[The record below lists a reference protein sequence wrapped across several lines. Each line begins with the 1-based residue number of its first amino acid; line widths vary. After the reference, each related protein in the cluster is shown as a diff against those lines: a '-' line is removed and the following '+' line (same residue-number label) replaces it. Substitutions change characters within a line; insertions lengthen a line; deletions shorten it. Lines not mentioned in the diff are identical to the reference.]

1 MAISNN
7 PTKTRGIEK
16 AWRRE
21 INKRWATFTRDTIR
35 ELRAVGGF
43 TVNNSPG
50 YNHINVSDKLKQ
62 INALHATP
70 VKNMQEVNEID
81 LKIRSI
87 MDECETIMVN
97 AFEADPSQLRAYIA
111 FFQEKIDELLLG
123 TWQEKYQRRAY
134 NLAITRANAA
144 LRRQGARL
152 KITTADRAL
161 AARIQTFTATA
172 SLGITAIDLAAF
184 PLHQETLEF
193 LFTRSFE
200 ALEGLT
206 VDLARQVRI
215 ILFNG
220 VEQGLGI
227 AELTRQIRDRI
238 NVSRSRARLIAQTE
252 IIQAFQRGTINQS
265 QLASEFIGEEVKLR
279 WDTRRDSRVRPLHVE
294 FHGQIMTQAEA
305 RKKINISPFRCRC
318 GLSPIIMEADT
329 PELRS
334 QLAEERRQLI
344 ALAA

>member
-35 ELRAVGGF
+35 ELRATGGF
-43 TVNNSPG
+43 TVNHSG
-50 YNHINVSDKLKQ
+50 VNVSDKLEQ
-62 INALHATP
+62 INALHAEP
-70 VKNMQEVNEID
+70 VKDMVELNVVDDKVRALMN
-81 LKIRSI
+81 
-87 MDECETIMVN
+87 ECEGIMTN
-97 AFEADPSQLRAYIA
+97 AFEADASQLRAYIA
-111 FFQEKIDELLLG
+111 FFQDKIDELLLG
-123 TWQEKYQRRAY
+123 TWQDKYQRRAY

-144 LRRQGARL
+144 LRRQGARVG
-152 KITTADRAL
+152 IRPADRLL
-161 AARIQTFTATA
+161 AARIQSFTATA

-238 NVSRSRARLIAQTE
+238 DVSRSRARLIAQTE
-252 IIQAFQRGTINQS
+252 TIQAFQRGTINQA

-279 WDTRRDSRVRPLHVE
+279 WDTRRDSLVRPLHVG

-305 RKKINISPFRCRC
+305 RKKINISPFNCRC
-318 GLSPIIMEADT
+318 GLSPIIMEVDT
-329 PELRS
+329 PELRAT
-334 QLAEERRQLI
+334 LAAERRQLEAI
-344 ALAA
+344 AA